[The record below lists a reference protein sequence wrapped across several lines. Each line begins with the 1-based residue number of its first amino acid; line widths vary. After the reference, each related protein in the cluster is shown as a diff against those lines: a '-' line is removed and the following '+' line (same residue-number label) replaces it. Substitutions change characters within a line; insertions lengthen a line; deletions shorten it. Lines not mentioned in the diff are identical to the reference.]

1 METTETKVLVLEDE
15 SSIRSFVRI
24 NLKRGGFQVIEAE
37 TGEEA
42 LDIVKRETDIRI
54 ALLDVMLPTSCSGFD
69 VCRELRKLYPHIGII
84 MLTAKGQDHDKVEG
98 FESGADDY
106 VTKPFSPVE
115 LVARVQAL
123 LRRMGS
129 VSTSQETDHDEQRS
143 GPFCIS
149 MDTRKFYK
157 NNVLIELT
165 PTEFSIMKLFMDSP
179 NKSIS
184 RDDILNEVWGRHYMG
199 DLKIVDVNIRR
210 IRQKIEDQ
218 PSQPQYIE
226 TVWGFG
232 YLWKKE

>member
-1 METTETKVLVLEDE
+1 MEAKVLVLEDE
-15 SSIRSFVRI
+15 SSIRSFVRV
-24 NLKRGGFQVIEAE
+24 NLKRSGYQVIEAE
-37 TGEEA
+37 TGEQAIEA
-42 LDIVKRETDIRI
+42 VKNEPTISV

-69 VCRELRKLYPHIGII
+69 VCRELRKTYPHIGII
-84 MLTAKGQDHDKVEG
+84 MLTAKGQDLDKVEG

-115 LVARVQAL
+115 LVARVKAL
-123 LRRMGS
+123 HRRMS
-129 VSTSQETDHDEQRS
+129 AAIAVQETTDNDMQHS
-143 GPFCIS
+143 GPFSIS
-149 MDTRKFYK
+149 MNTRKFYK
-157 NNVLIELT
+157 NNELIELT
-165 PTEFSIMKLFMDSP
+165 PTEFSIIKLFMDSP

-184 RDDILNEVWGRHYMG
+184 RDDILNEIWGRHYMG

-226 TVWGFG
+226 TVWGYG